1 MSKGGKQMKRDEA
14 LNLVQ
19 KHVRN
24 RNLIKHMLAVEAIMR
39 ALAVKLKQDVEQ
51 WGLAGLLHDIDY
63 DKTADQPEQH
73 SLVGAEMLA
82 AAKVDP
88 QIVYAVKVHNE
99 VHGLPRES
107 LLDKAL
113 YAADPLSG
121 LIVAA
126 ALIHPDRKLA
136 AIDVPFLVNR
146 FHEKSFARGASRE
159 QIESCQELGLSLEQF
174 LDLSLRALQAINMEL
189 GL

>member
-1 MSKGGKQMKRDEA
+1 MKRETA
-14 LNLVQ
+14 LSLVQ
-19 KHVRN
+19 KHVKN

-39 ALAVKLKQDVEQ
+39 ALAARLGQDIEQ

-63 DKTADQPEQH
+63 DKTADNPEQH
-73 SLVGAEMLA
+73 SLIGANMLA
-82 AAKVDP
+82 EAGVDP
-88 QIVYAVKVHNE
+88 AIVYAVKVHNE
-99 VHGLPRES
+99 VHGLPRQS
-107 LLDKAL
+107 TLDKAL

-136 AIDVPFLVNR
+136 AIDVPFLINR

-159 QIESCQELGLSLEQF
+159 QIESCEEFGLNVEQF
-174 LDLSLRALQAINMEL
+174 LTLSLRALQAINSEL

>member
-1 MSKGGKQMKRDEA
+1 MKRETA
-14 LNLVQ
+14 LSLVQ
-19 KHVRN
+19 KHVKN

-39 ALAVKLKQDVEQ
+39 ALAARLGQDIEQ
-51 WGLAGLLHDIDY
+51 WGLAGLLHDVDY
-63 DKTADQPEQH
+63 DKTTDNPEQH
-73 SLVGAEMLA
+73 SLVGANMLA
-82 AAKVDP
+82 EAGVDP
-88 QIVYAVKVHNE
+88 AIVYAVKVHNE
-99 VHGLPRES
+99 VHGLPRQS
-107 LLDKAL
+107 KLDKAL

-146 FHEKSFARGASRE
+146 FHEKSFARGANRE
-159 QIESCQELGLSLEQF
+159 QIESCQEFGLSLEQF
-174 LDLSLRALQAINMEL
+174 LALSLKALQAINIEL

>member
-1 MSKGGKQMKRDEA
+1 MKRKEA
-14 LNLVQ
+14 FSLVQ
-19 KHVRN
+19 KHVKN

-39 ALAVKLKQDVEQ
+39 ALANRLGDNVEQ

-63 DKTADQPEQH
+63 DKTADDPEKH
-73 SLVGAEMLA
+73 SVIGAKMLA
-82 AAKVDP
+82 EAGVDP

-99 VHGLPRES
+99 VHGLPRLS

-136 AIDVPFLVNR
+136 AIDVPFVIKR
-146 FHEKSFARGASRE
+146 FHEKSFARGANRE
-159 QIESCQELGLSLEQF
+159 QIESCQDFGLSLELF
-174 LDLSLRALQAINMEL
+174 LALSLHAMQTISTDL

>member
-1 MSKGGKQMKRDEA
+1 MKRETA
-14 LNLVQ
+14 LSLVQ
-19 KHVRN
+19 KHVKN

-39 ALAVKLKQDVEQ
+39 ALAARLGQDIEQ
-51 WGLAGLLHDIDY
+51 WGLAGLLHDVDY
-63 DKTADQPEQH
+63 DKTADNPEQH
-73 SLVGAEMLA
+73 SLIGANMLA
-82 AAKVDP
+82 EAGVDP
-88 QIVYAVKVHNE
+88 AIVYAVKVHNE
-99 VHGLPRES
+99 VHGLPRQS
-107 LLDKAL
+107 KLDKAL

-146 FHEKSFARGASRE
+146 FHEKSFARGANRE
-159 QIESCQELGLSLEQF
+159 QIESCQEFGLSLEQF
-174 LDLSLRALQAINMEL
+174 LALSLKALQAINIEL

>member
-1 MSKGGKQMKRDEA
+1 MKRDTA

-19 KHVRN
+19 KHVKN

-39 ALAVKLKQDVEQ
+39 ALAARLGRDIEQ

-63 DKTADQPEQH
+63 DKTADSPEQH
-73 SLVGAEMLA
+73 SLLGANMLA
-82 AAKVDP
+82 EIGVDP
-88 QIVYAVKVHNE
+88 AIVHAVKVHNE

-159 QIESCQELGLSLEQF
+159 QIESCQEFGLSLEQF
-174 LDLSLRALQAINMEL
+174 LTLSLQALQAINAEL